1 MSEFTDLEL
10 ERIDTSYRTG
20 KKLTRDELVAQLN
33 RERASAISSQ
43 AKKETIDLN
52 RLLRQRRV

>member
-1 MSEFTDLEL
+1 MSEFADLEL

-33 RERASAISSQ
+33 RERAYAISAL

-52 RLLRQRRV
+52 RSLRQRRV